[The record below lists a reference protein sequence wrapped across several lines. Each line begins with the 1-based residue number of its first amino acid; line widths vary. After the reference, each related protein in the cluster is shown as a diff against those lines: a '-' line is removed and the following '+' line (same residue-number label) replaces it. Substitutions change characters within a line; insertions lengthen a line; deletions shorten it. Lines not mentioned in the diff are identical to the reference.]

1 MRFIKQ
7 VLFFAMFAFVA
18 QASPPGPA
26 LGGLVFGAPLP
37 SGFEHTTTDI
47 YTNTN
52 SWCKFTSLAGVPGR
66 LDVTTCKGNVQDIVF
81 WATSN
86 EYDQTIFHKSLD
98 AAKWELVTGERDC
111 VLGSVCYS
119 FWRKDT
125 RYILVGMAEVN
136 GVMHPAIFESSN
148 VPCIEGL

>member
-7 VLFFAMFAFVA
+7 VLFFTTFTFVA

-37 SGFEHTTTDI
+37 SGFEHTITDI

-66 LDVTTCKGNVQDIVF
+66 LDVTTCKGNVQDVVF
-81 WATSN
+81 WATTN
-86 EYDQTIFHKSLD
+86 EYDQNIFHKSLE
-98 AAKWELVTGERDC
+98 AAKWELALGDKNCEM
-111 VLGSVCYS
+111 GSVCFS
-119 FWRKDT
+119 TWKKGT
-125 RYILVGMAEVN
+125 RNISVYKIEVN
-136 GVMHPAIFESSN
+136 GEIHPALYEFSD
-148 VPCIEGL
+148 VPCTEGL